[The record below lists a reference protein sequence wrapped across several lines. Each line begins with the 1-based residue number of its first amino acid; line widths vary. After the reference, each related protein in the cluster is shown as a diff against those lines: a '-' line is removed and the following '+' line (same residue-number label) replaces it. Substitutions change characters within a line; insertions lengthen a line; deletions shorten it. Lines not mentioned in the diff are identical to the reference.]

1 MYQCACFGSLLCSLT
16 LCEDTA
22 VCLALCVL
30 MDVTVVSSLGL
41 LVIKFVLILVIE
53 EIIQFFTCRYGV
65 SSDFF
70 TDVLFQLEED
80 PLVFLDY

>member
-1 MYQCACFGSLLCSLT
+1 M
-16 LCEDTA
+16 CEDTT
-22 VCLALCVL
+22 VSLALCVL
-30 MDVTVVSSLGL
+30 MDIMVISSLGL
-41 LVIKFVLILVIE
+41 FVIKFILILVIG